1 MASNENLR
9 ITQESFLDKE
19 DYTVD
24 LKLEGED
31 CVSLGKTIHPENVE
45 IGSSLWRSSQRHEN
59 EQVKKTRR
67 MRKEEKGKG

>member
-1 MASNENLR
+1 MASDENLR

-31 CVSLGKTIHPENVE
+31 CVSLGKTIPP
-45 IGSSLWRSSQRHEN
+45 
-59 EQVKKTRR
+59 
-67 MRKEEKGKG
+67 RKC